1 MSAGKVSYNGLT
13 LEAFIDLNM
22 PKNNPGDC
30 VGQCAADIAAF
41 IQNNFS
47 DIFPV
52 VQKTGF
58 TLQRIDNCGAN
69 DVASA
74 KSFVVF
80 DNNVNSVTGWN
91 HAGTA
96 SYAAPY
102 DKLSLTSAS
111 DRALY
116 NVPGVTDIDPTC
128 NDSKTQSLVLIKKLA
143 DWDKQHSNGI
153 EPSVA
158 AAGRTFADADKIV
171 IELKINSAKT
181 KLQTKAQLKTI
192 YGSTLTDTQYDELDM
207 GKPTFGISLV
217 NAKPAAEAD
226 MVEFQRFVEID
237 PAIWADKWM
246 RITIPV
252 EQMDM
257 FTDVNWKRT
266 PTTVTAQ
273 AATIVDRLRI
283 NPEIYGSR
291 TTDPFKWGNV
301 IRNLVG
307 GPDDPTF
314 AALKLPETFR
324 ELGITVK
331 KIEIVWK

>member
-22 PKNNPGDC
+22 PKGNPGNC

-47 DIFPV
+47 DTFPV
-52 VQKTGF
+52 VEKVGF
-58 TLQRIDNCGAN
+58 TLQRIENCGAN

-80 DNNVNSVTGWN
+80 DNSVNLITGWN

-116 NVPGVTDIDPTC
+116 NVPGITDIDPSC
-128 NDSKTQSLVLIKKLA
+128 NDTKTQSLVLIKKLA
-143 DWDKQHSNGI
+143 DWNAQHSNGI

-181 KLQTKAQLKTI
+181 KLQTKAQLKAI
-192 YGSTLTDTQYDELDM
+192 YGSTLTDTQYDQLDM
-207 GKPTFGISLV
+207 GNLAFGISLV
-217 NAKPAAEAD
+217 NAKPTKEVD
-226 MVEFQRFVEID
+226 MVEFQRFVELD
-237 PAIWADKWM
+237 PAVWADKWV

-252 EQMDM
+252 DQMDM
-257 FTDVNWKRT
+257 FTNQPWVRT
-266 PTTVTAQ
+266 ATTVTAQ
-273 AATIVDRLRI
+273 SATIVDRLRI

-301 IRNLVG
+301 IRNLLG
-307 GPDDPTF
+307 GPNDAAF
-314 AALKLPETFR
+314 AALNLPETFR

-331 KIEIVWK
+331 KIEIIWK